1 MHMMKLVIL
10 VLFLA
15 SFDVLSNCPEQQNLD
30 VQTSIAVN
38 DVKAG
43 GDHGYMDIVTI
54 SVPKIVN
61 GIPFKSIELTFG
73 EVSEYWIPLATK
85 VKGDRLIATITGYP
99 VSIKPFEFWVNYSDG
114 KCVLYQTGSV
124 GSAYNKAI
132 KSDS

>member
-15 SFDVLSNCPEQQNLD
+15 SFDVLANCPEQQNLD

-61 GIPFKSIELTFG
+61 GIPFKSIELTPG
-73 EVSEYWIPLATK
+73 DVSEYWIPLATK

-114 KCVLYQTGSV
+114 KCALYQTGSV